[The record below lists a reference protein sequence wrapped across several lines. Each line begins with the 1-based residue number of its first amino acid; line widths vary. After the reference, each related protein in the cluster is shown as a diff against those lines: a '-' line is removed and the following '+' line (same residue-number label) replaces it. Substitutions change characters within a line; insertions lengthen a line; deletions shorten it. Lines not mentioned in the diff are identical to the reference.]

1 MTATVVR
8 RSVLLSALLLAAPVV
23 CAEQAPADGPKA
35 RFSALDVNGD
45 GVVSRY
51 EYDGDAAFAAIDA
64 NGDKRISAE
73 ELATFLGDASPAGP
87 TAAERIVVADLD
99 ADGALDQDEV
109 YRAVEMRFEALD
121 RNGDGNLEH
130 EEFAAGFGV
139 RAR

>member
-8 RSVLLSALLLAAPVV
+8 RSVLLSALFLAAPVV
-23 CAEQAPADGPKA
+23 CAEQAPADGPKP